1 MTWRITVKNTRQES
15 VNITVFD
22 QTPVSRN
29 TSIDVSMEELS
40 GGQYDKQT
48 GIIKWPLQLQPG
60 EQCELILQ
68 YKVKYPKNRRL
79 NIE

>member
-1 MTWRITVKNTRQES
+1 
-15 VNITVFD
+15 
-22 QTPVSRN
+22 
-29 TSIDVSMEELS
+29 MEELS
-40 GGQYDKQT
+40 DGQYDKKT

-60 EQCELILQ
+60 EQRDLILQ